1 MSDIARPPLYSLHQ
15 QFTPLSEIHQQF
27 TPLRFLI
34 STDEST
40 INHIR
45 MQLYSLTLQ
54 KPTAA
59 THAIQGNFSGPR
71 VHEVVLARG
80 RVLELVRLE
89 DRKLRSI
96 WSSDVFGIIRSIT
109 TFRLT
114 GSPKDYL
121 VVGSDSGRIVVL
133 EFNST
138 KNCFDKVHQETFG
151 KSGVRRVV
159 PGQYLAADP
168 KGRAVMIGAIERSK
182 FVYVL
187 NRDASSNLTISSP
200 LEAHKSHQICFGITG
215 IDVGFEN
222 PVFASI
228 EQNYEAADKPSK
240 ATDGEFE
247 RPPKGVS
254 FWEMD
259 LGLNHVIKKCT
270 LPCDDSAHLLI
281 PVPGGSG
288 QDPGPSGVLVCCE
301 NFVVYKRP
309 DHPDVACAIP
319 RRLEMA
325 QDAKMVVSCFAMH
338 KLRNFFFFLIQTDY
352 GDLYKI
358 ELTHEE
364 QGERRVV
371 VEVVVRYL
379 DSIPVANAMCVLR
392 SGYLFVAAEFG
403 NHLLYQFTGI
413 GGDPTDPLCTS
424 NHPSGADCTVAF
436 KLRSLK
442 NLTLV
447 EQMNSLSPI
456 TDMKILDALGEGHPQ
471 IFAACGRGPR
481 SSLRVIQHGLS
492 VEELADNEL
501 PGTPLAVWTLKET
514 NESLHDGFII
524 VTFPD
529 TTLILSIG
537 ENVAEVSD
545 TNFLQN
551 VSSLQVALMIDDSH
565 IQVHENGIRHLQ
577 TGKRVNEWRTSQ
589 GRRIIAATSNAR
601 QICIAMTGG
610 EVVSFEID
618 ESHTLTEMSRKTVDY
633 EITALSVQPT
643 PTGRTRAS
651 FLAITGLDNTV
662 RIFDLDPEAE
672 LRQLALMGVPNDAHA
687 GSVCLWQFETKDSS
701 GVAVSQLYLYVGLET
716 GVLLR
721 ATVDRVTGELT
732 DQRTRFLGPSPIQLH
747 RVNLGKLSG
756 SGASTAM
763 IALSTRPWLCHYSS
777 QNRVQCAPL
786 HYGKLEFVSSFSS
799 EQCPDGFVA
808 VSGRDLRIFQ
818 CSAISGA
825 FSQTTIPLSYTPRK
839 LCVLPPPSQAM
850 DGMLAAS
857 LGPPESPIPP
867 NQAVLAVVEAD
878 HGVYDEATRKEI
890 ASALKRIDMTEAD
903 EAKDES
909 DDMEIKETDEGG
921 EAEADIPEEQVG
933 TFRAGPGKWGSCVR
947 VVHPLTSKTICK
959 YSLDVDEAAFC
970 SVACR
975 FWEFDSPCLVVGT
988 AYNMTLRPR
997 NCPKAS
1003 IKVFAYNS
1011 DYKLHLIHSTP
1022 VESAPLALCAWD
1034 GRLIVSL
1041 GKKIRIYSLGR
1052 RRLLKKCEF
1061 RAIPEAVIWLRVVKD
1076 RIFAGDVREG
1086 FMVLKYRSS
1095 ENALHVISEESRPH
1109 WLTCGEVLD
1118 YHTVVGGDK
1127 FDSLVVARVSDSV
1140 KEIDAGGLG
1149 GYTTLRLR
1157 GDTPY
1162 LTTEC
1167 PKFEYVSNFHV
1178 GETLTALQ
1186 KATLTPG
1193 GAEAVVYSTVLGSI
1207 GAFLPLLT
1215 KDETDLLQHLEM
1227 SMRSALPPLCGR
1239 EHVTFRSYYTP
1250 CKSVIDGDLCEQF
1263 QNLPP
1268 QQQKSVAQE
1277 VSRTPLEIMKKLEEL
1292 RNRLL

>member
-1 MSDIARPPLYSLHQ
+1 
-15 QFTPLSEIHQQF
+15 
-27 TPLRFLI
+27 
-34 STDEST
+34 
-40 INHIR
+40 

-54 KPTAA
+54 KPTAI
-59 THAIQGNFSGPR
+59 THAVQGNFSGPR
-71 VHEVVLARG
+71 VHEIVLARG
-80 RVLELVRLE
+80 RVLELLRLE
-89 DRKLRSI
+89 ERKLRTI
-96 WSSDVFGIIRSIT
+96 WSSEIFGIIRSIT
-109 TFRLT
+109 AFRLT

-121 VVGSDSGRIVVL
+121 VAGSDSGRIVVL
-133 EFNST
+133 EFNPV
-138 KNCFDKVHQETFG
+138 KNCFDKIHQETFG
-151 KSGVRRVV
+151 KSGIRRIV

-168 KGRAVMIGAIERSK
+168 RGRAVMIGAIERSK

-187 NRDASSNLTISSP
+187 NRDASNNLTISSP
-200 LEAHKSHQICFGITG
+200 LEAHKSHQICFGMIG

-228 EQNYEAADKPSK
+228 EQSYEAADKPEK
-240 ATDGEFE
+240 KNNDQPFV
-247 RPPKGVS
+247 RPPKGIS

-270 LPCDDSAHLLI
+270 LPCDDSSHLLI
-281 PVPGGSG
+281 PVPGGTG
-288 QDPGPSGVLVCCE
+288 QDPGPSGIVVCCE

-325 QDAKMVVSCFAMH
+325 QDAKMVVTCFAIH

-364 QGERRVV
+364 QGERRLVT
-371 VEVVVRYL
+371 EVVVRYL

-413 GGDPTDPLCTS
+413 GGDATDPICTS

-436 KLRSLK
+436 KLRALK

-447 EQMNSLSPI
+447 EQLNSLSPI
-456 TDMKILDALGEGHPQ
+456 TDIKILDALGEGYPQ

-514 NESLHDGFII
+514 NDSHHDGLII

-537 ENVAEVSD
+537 DNVAEVSD

-551 VSSLQVALMIDDSH
+551 VGTIHVALMADDSH

-577 TGKRVNEWRTSQ
+577 AAKRVNEWRPPP
-589 GRRIIAATSNAR
+589 GRRIIAATSNER
-601 QICIAMTGG
+601 QICIALTGG
-610 EVVSFEID
+610 EILSFEID
-618 ESHTLTEMSRKTVDY
+618 ESHSLAEICKKVVGY
-633 EITALSVQPT
+633 EITSLSIQPT

-651 FLAITGLDNTV
+651 FVVASGLDNTV
-662 RIFDLDPEAE
+662 RMFALEPQAE
-672 LRQLALMGVPNDAHA
+672 LRQVALMGVPNGAHA
-687 GSVCLWQFETKDSS
+687 GAVCLWQVESKDIYGASFSS
-701 GVAVSQLYLYVGLET
+701 LYLYVGLET

-721 ATVDRVTGELT
+721 TTVDRVTGELT
-732 DQRTRFLGPSPIQLH
+732 DQRSRFLGASGIKLH

-756 SGASTAM
+756 SANSSAM
-763 IALSTRPWLCHYSS
+763 VALTTRPWFCYFSH
-777 QNRVQCAPL
+777 QNRVDCAPL
-786 HYGKLEFVSSFSS
+786 NYGKLEFISSFSS
-799 EQCPDGFVA
+799 AQCPDGFVA

-818 CSAISGA
+818 CGSITGV
-825 FSQTTIPLSYTPRK
+825 FSQTTLPLTYTPRK
-839 LCVLPPPSQAM
+839 LCVLPPPSPAM
-850 DGMLAAS
+850 DTMLAAS
-857 LGPPESPIPP
+857 LGPPASPIPP

-878 HGVYDEATRKEI
+878 HGVYDEATRQEI
-890 ASALKRIDMTEAD
+890 AAALKRIDMTESGEGKD
-903 EAKDES
+903 EEES
-909 DDMEIKETDEGG
+909 DDMEIKEDSKETDSST
-921 EAEADIPEEQVG
+921 ADDEPPLPEDQVG
-933 TFRAGPGKWGSCVR
+933 TFRADAGKWGSCIR
-947 VVHPLTSKTICK
+947 IVHPSASQTVFK
-959 YSLDVDEAAFC
+959 YVLDVDEAALC

-988 AYNMTLRPR
+988 AYNMTLKPR
-997 NCPKAS
+997 YCPKAS

-1011 DYKLHLIHSTP
+1011 DYRLHLIHSTP
-1022 VESAPLALCAWD
+1022 IESAPLALCAWD

-1041 GKKIRIYSLGR
+1041 GNKIRIYSLGR

-1061 RAIPEAVIWLRVVKD
+1061 RGVPEAVVWLRVVKD
-1076 RIFAGDVREG
+1076 RIFAGDVRDG
-1086 FMVLKYRSS
+1086 FMVLKYRAS

-1127 FDSLVVARVSDSV
+1127 FDSIVVARVPETAKEMDS
-1140 KEIDAGGLG
+1140 GGLG
-1149 GYTTLRLR
+1149 GHTTLRLR

-1162 LTTEC
+1162 LTNEC
-1167 PKFEYVSNFHV
+1167 LKFEFVANFHL

-1193 GAEAVVYSTVLGSI
+1193 GYESLVYSTIMGSI
-1207 GAFLPLLT
+1207 GALVPLLT
-1215 KDETDLLQHLEM
+1215 KDEVDLLQHLEM
-1227 SMRSALPPLCGR
+1227 AMRLSSPPLCGR
-1239 EHVTFRSYYTP
+1239 DHGTYRSYYAP
-1250 CKSVIDGDLCEQF
+1250 CKAVIDGDLCEQF
-1263 QNLPP
+1263 QSLNPT
-1268 QQQKSVAQE
+1268 QQRSVAQE
-1277 VSRTPLEIMKKLEEL
+1277 VARTPLEILRKLEEL
-1292 RNRLL
+1292 RNRIL